1 VIFQYEYTRRDS
13 VVSVDVFA
21 DNDPKTLD
29 FSETMV
35 FGEAAFMAFKDLL
48 LLVEEWT
55 GDEIFFVDLDKS

>member
-1 VIFQYEYTRRDS
+1 VIFQYEYARRGS

-21 DNDPKTLD
+21 GSDPEALD
-29 FSETMV
+29 FSGTMV